1 MKIQVN
7 TDKNVEGTADLVHQ
21 VEAEVD
27 SALGRYSDRLTRVE
41 VHLGDESA
49 GASTVADMRC
59 TMEARPAGQQPVAVS
74 NHADTLHEACR
85 GAAHKLQAVLESKFG
100 RLDERKG
107 GRTIREAEPPIR
119 EAEPR

>member
-7 TDKNVEGTADLVHQ
+7 TDSNVVGGDDLVGQ

-27 SALGRYSDRLTRVE
+27 SALGRFSDRVTRVE

-49 GASTVADMRC
+49 GSSTVADMRC

-74 NHADTLHEACR
+74 HHADTVDEACR
-85 GAAHKLQAVLESKFG
+85 GAAQKLQTVLETKFG
-100 RLDERKG
+100 RLDARKG
-107 GRTIREAEPPIR
+107 GATIREEER
-119 EAEPR
+119 R